1 MTLYILANPNAGSHI
16 AEHIIFKIKES
27 YPQLAVNIF
36 MTVGP
41 EDEKSQIEAILKEF
55 VSSEDQLMILGG
67 DGTLSKA
74 LRFWPAS
81 LPFAYYPTGSG
92 NDFAKAMNIT
102 SLYRSVDAILE
113 GKTSR
118 IYVLNSSYG
127 TVVNSMDF
135 GFAAQVINGS
145 TNSILKKILNKVK
158 LGKLTY
164 LFFGIKTLFS
174 KQAINLELTL
184 DEKSYQLD
192 NLFFISVAN
201 SLYFG
206 GGIMIWP
213 TASAKKKEVDIVYF
227 KNGNFYQRLQSL
239 LALLTKRHES
249 SHTIQ
254 HLTGVDVVLKSKEK
268 LLLQIDGETCTAN
281 EVTLTYQER
290 SMYI

>member
-1 MTLYILANPNAGSHI
+1 
-16 AEHIIFKIKES
+16 
-27 YPQLAVNIF
+27 
-36 MTVGP
+36 
-41 EDEKSQIEAILKEF
+41 
-55 VSSEDQLMILGG
+55 
-67 DGTLSKA
+67 
-74 LRFWPAS
+74 
-81 LPFAYYPTGSG
+81 G

-213 TASAKKKEVDIVYF
+213 TASAKKKEVD
-227 KNGNFYQRLQSL
+227 
-239 LALLTKRHES
+239 
-249 SHTIQ
+249 
-254 HLTGVDVVLKSKEK
+254 
-268 LLLQIDGETCTAN
+268 
-281 EVTLTYQER
+281 
-290 SMYI
+290 

>member
-1 MTLYILANPNAGSHI
+1 
-16 AEHIIFKIKES
+16 
-27 YPQLAVNIF
+27 
-36 MTVGP
+36 
-41 EDEKSQIEAILKEF
+41 
-55 VSSEDQLMILGG
+55 
-67 DGTLSKA
+67 
-74 LRFWPAS
+74 
-81 LPFAYYPTGSG
+81 
-92 NDFAKAMNIT
+92 
-102 SLYRSVDAILE
+102 
-113 GKTSR
+113 
-118 IYVLNSSYG
+118 
-127 TVVNSMDF
+127 MDF

-184 DEKSYQLD
+184 DEKSNQLD

>member
-1 MTLYILANPNAGSHI
+1 MTLYILANLNAGSHA
-16 AEHIIFKIKES
+16 AEDITLKIKES
-27 YPQLAVNIF
+27 YPQLTIKIF

-55 VSSEDQLMILGG
+55 SNFEDQLMILGG

-74 LRFWPAS
+74 LRYWPAS
-81 LPFAYYPTGSG
+81 FPFAYYPTGSG
-92 NDFAKAMNIT
+92 NDFAKAMHIT
-102 SLYRSVDAILE
+102 SLSRIVDAILE

-145 TNSILKKILNKVK
+145 TNSNLKRILNKVK

-174 KQAINLELTL
+174 KQAVNLELTL
-184 DEKSYQLD
+184 DEKIYQLD
-192 NLFFISVAN
+192 NLFFISIAN
-201 SLYFG
+201 SPFFG

-227 KNGNFYQRLQSL
+227 KNGTFYQRLQSL
-239 LALLTKRHES
+239 LALLTKRHHTS
-249 SHTIQ
+249 QTIQ
-254 HLTGVDVVLKSKEK
+254 HLTGLDVVVKSKEE
-268 LLLQIDGETCTAN
+268 LLLQIDGEICTAN
-281 EVTLTYQER
+281 EVMLTYQER
-290 SMYI
+290 SMYL